1 MVKVYVDAGH
11 GGKDVGAVG
20 IGNVHEADINLTVCK
35 YLQEELK
42 RQGIEVKMCRTTDVF
57 KDLKARTSEA
67 NKWGADIVC
76 SVHCNAFSDPSAN
89 GTEVFCYKKGS
100 KGEKIATYVQ
110 NELLSV
116 LGTKSRGVKEGN
128 LAMVRDTI
136 APAILCELGFITNKA
151 DCAKVRANEK
161 SCAIAICKGI
171 CKYLGITYKGETK
184 VTNDYSNHWGEKAIQ
199 SMIDKKIMVGDGKG
213 KFRPDDNI
221 TRAEVA
227 QTIENLLAYLK
238 K

>member
-1 MVKVYVDAGH
+1 MVKIYVDAGH

-42 RQGIEVKMCRTTDVF
+42 RQGIEVKMCRTTDVY
-57 KDLKARTSEA
+57 KDLKSRTSEA

-76 SVHCNAFSDPSAN
+76 SVHCNAFEDASAN
-89 GTEVFCYKKGS
+89 GTEVFCYKKGG

-136 APAILCELGFITNKA
+136 APAILCELGFITNKT
-151 DCAKVRANEK
+151 DCAKITANEK
-161 SCAIAICKGI
+161 NCAIAICKGI
-171 CKYLGITYKGETK
+171 CTYLGIKYKGETK
-184 VTNDYSNHWGEKAIQ
+184 VKVDNTP
-199 SMIDKKIMVGDGKG
+199 DKYAKEAVDWAVKEGILKGDENGNYKLHE
-213 KFRPDDNI
+213 NV
-221 TRAEVA
+221 TRQDMLVFLHRA
-227 QTIENLLAYLK
+227 K
-238 K
+238 